1 VPRVPGSCGPGAVP
15 SPPVTSEDKRQRHKA
30 GHRSRI
36 EAAREAQ
43 AKADRRRLITMGVVG
58 LLVVVLIVA
67 AIMLTGG
74 DDGDDTADSTTPTSL
89 DTSSTDTTAVDDAAT
104 TVSLPAPPEGAA
116 IDGDTEC
123 PPTDGADERVASF
136 AAAPPTCIEEG
147 EDLVADIT
155 TSAGSITI
163 DLDEEGA
170 PTMVNNFVVLARYGF
185 YDGLPFHR
193 LIPDFMAQTGSSG
206 TPDYGS
212 GGPGY
217 DLPDEEKP
225 EEGYVYTAGDVA
237 MARSDTVSG
246 SQFFIV
252 ATDEGAAHLTPDYPL
267 FGKVTEGQ
275 EIVQVIASQ
284 GDAVSNGAPTALVTI
299 ESVTIRPA

>member
-1 VPRVPGSCGPGAVP
+1 MPWNARSGAVP
-15 SPPVTSEDKRQRHKA
+15 SPAVTSEDKRQRHKD
-30 GHRSRI
+30 GHRSRM

-43 AKADRRRLITMGVVG
+43 ARADRRRLITTVVVG
-58 LLVVVLIVA
+58 VLAVVLIVA

-74 DDGDDTADSTTPTSL
+74 DEGEDTADSTSTSL
-89 DTSSTDTTAVDDAAT
+89 DTSSTDTTIEGAAT
-104 TVSLPAPPEGAA
+104 TISLPAPPEGSAV
-116 IDGDTEC
+116 DGDTEC
-123 PPTDGADERVASF
+123 PPADGAEARVASF
-136 AAAPPTCIEEG
+136 TAPPPTCIEEG
-147 EDLVADIT
+147 DDLVADVT
-155 TSAGSITI
+155 TSAGSFTI

-170 PTMVNNFVVLARYGF
+170 PTMVNNFVVLARYRF
-185 YDGLPFHR
+185 FDGLPFHR
-193 LIPDFMAQTGSSG
+193 LIPGFMAQTGSSG

-217 DLPDEEKP
+217 DMPDEEKP

-275 EIVQVIASQ
+275 DIVEVIASQ
-284 GDAVSNGAPTALVTI
+284 GDAVSNGAPTALVTL
-299 ESVTIRPA
+299 ESVTIRTA

>member
-1 VPRVPGSCGPGAVP
+1 MPGNAGSGAVP
-15 SPPVTSEDKRQRHKA
+15 SPAVTSEDKRQRHKA

-36 EAAREAQ
+36 EAAREAE
-43 AKADRRRLITMGVVG
+43 ARASRRRLLTMGAVG
-58 LLVVVLIVA
+58 LLAVVLIVV
-67 AIMLTGG
+67 AIMLTSDDDGG
-74 DDGDDTADSTTPTSL
+74 DEETADPTSTTL
-89 DTSSTDTTAVDDAAT
+89 DPSATDTTLPGAAT
-104 TVSLPAPPEGAA
+104 TVSMPAPPEGAS
-116 IDGDTEC
+116 IDGETEC
-123 PPTDGADERVASF
+123 PPVEGAEERVATF
-136 AAAPPTCIEEG
+136 TAPPPTCIEDG

-155 TSAGSITI
+155 TSSGTITI

-170 PTMVNNFVVLARYGF
+170 PTMVNNFVVLARYRF

-206 TPDYGS
+206 IPDYGS

-217 DLPDEEKP
+217 DMPDEEKP
-225 EEGYVYTAGDVA
+225 EEGFLYTAGDVA

-299 ESVTIRPA
+299 ESVTIRTA

>member
-1 VPRVPGSCGPGAVP
+1 
-15 SPPVTSEDKRQRHKA
+15 VTSDEKRQRHKE

-43 AKADRRRLITMGVVG
+43 AKADRRRLLTTVAVGV
-58 LLVVVLIVA
+58 LAVVLIVG
-67 AIMLTGG
+67 AIMLTAGDDG
-74 DDGDDTADSTTPTSL
+74 DDGDDTAGSTTTTAA
-89 DTSSTDTTAVDDAAT
+89 DTGSTDTTAPGAAT
-104 TVSLPAPPEGAA
+104 TVSLPAPPEGAS

-123 PPTDGADERVASF
+123 PPVDGAEERVASF
-136 AAAPPTCIEEG
+136 SGPPPTCIEDG
-147 EDLVADIT
+147 EDLVAEIS
-155 TSAGSITI
+155 TSAGPITI

-185 YDGLPFHR
+185 FDGLPFHR
-193 LIPDFMAQTGSSG
+193 LIPGFMAQTGSSG

-217 DLPDEEKP
+217 DMPDEEKP

-267 FGKVTEGQ
+267 FGKVTKGQ
-275 EIVQVIASQ
+275 DIVEVIASQ
-284 GDAVSNGAPTALVTI
+284 GDPATNGAPTALVTI
-299 ESVTIRPA
+299 DSVTIRTA